1 MDLRFKRLS
10 SNRKLNA
17 GILCSRFA
25 SCNVKKS
32 MFYLSL
38 HRLELP
44 LYVPLG
50 FFLLLQLFFQVV
62 LFILELAQPCVD

>member
-10 SNRKLNA
+10 SHRKLNA
-17 GILCSRFA
+17 GILCSRFV